1 MATGIGVKTFVAA
14 VALTSLVLPSIGNA
28 FQVLPR
34 ISDVD
39 RQLTSVGTN
48 QWVDGL
54 GIWLVGNALP
64 MIKNPVHEAITLNAL
79 DCPAKPGAEA
89 ECLTREAVQRHQVL
103 LYGVRWPDDPPFA
116 LNRSNPPRTSSCN
129 PAVTLRSTAQPKCWT
144 TLFSDAAATAK
155 VNLAKNPASPAFGP
169 GDYLLYR
176 SHFGDLQFFHAM
188 AAHDGELAAATQ
200 RRMKTWAEFL
210 WGIATATLPTDQFIR
225 DLQPAELGEYFPGDI
240 TATNLLATG
249 IVEVRKDL
257 SQVAMGALLHMV
269 QDSFS
274 QAHSGRGAETGALC
288 PGTPRFAQPG
298 RIERFYSYAGQVG
311 SAHDREDTFGSLHL
325 HTLQVSPTVVDA
337 SRGFLTLWKEGAAW
351 IEAEKLFDCVFALQ
365 APGAAAGPG
374 PFVD

>member
-1 MATGIGVKTFVAA
+1 MAGGLGFKGFTAAA
-14 VALTSLVLPSIGNA
+14 VLTASLLPGVGNA

-39 RQLTSVGTN
+39 RKLTSVGTN

-79 DCPAKPGAEA
+79 GCSVEAGSEA
-89 ECLTREAVQRHQVL
+89 ECVTLDAIKQHQVL

-116 LNRSNPPRTSSCN
+116 LNRSSPPRTSSCN
-129 PAVTLRSTAQPKCWT
+129 PSVTLRSTAQPKCWA

-155 VNLAKNPASPAFGP
+155 VNLKKDPASPAFGP

-188 AAHDGELAAATQ
+188 AAHDGELAAVTQ
-200 RRMKTWAEFL
+200 RRMKSWAQFL
-210 WGIATATLPTDQFIR
+210 WGIATKTLPTDQFIR
-225 DLQPAELGEYFPGDI
+225 DLEPAALGDYFPGDI

-257 SQVAMGALLHMV
+257 SHVAMGALLHMV

-274 QAHSGRGAETGALC
+274 QAHSGRGAETGAMC
-288 PGTPRFAQPG
+288 PGSPRFAQPG

-311 SAHDREDTFGSLHL
+311 SAHDREDTFASLNV

-337 SRGFLTLWKEGAAW
+337 SKGFLALWNEGASW
-351 IEAEKLFDCVFALQ
+351 DEAEKLFDCVFALQ

-374 PFVD
+374 PFVN